1 VKRKLALQ
9 GCNHAEGMTWWAH
22 RTDAAQRV
30 ETPAEL
36 ARETL
41 IKLSAFHNRSS

>member
-1 VKRKLALQ
+1 MEMANMSGIVKQLKKERDRVKKQLL
-9 GCNHAEGMTWWAH
+9 EL
-22 RTDAAQRV
+22 DAAL
-30 ETPAEL
+30 TAF